1 MSAASGKNEARY
13 SRHQELLSP
22 GQWERLCSM
31 RVVVAGAGGLG
42 THVLD
47 MLARLAP
54 LQIEIWDPSS
64 LDAPDLNR
72 QMLYTEA
79 DLGVFKVE
87 AARRRLKDIN
97 PALTIECHA
106 EAIDPHSLPGELIGG
121 MDVCFDCLDSFAAR
135 AALEAAFI
143 HSVERFNKEAAIP
156 LFHGGVSGYFG
167 QAATLLPP
175 DFGYARF
182 FGPNFS
188 EIPASPKAVMPF
200 SVEMVAATQV
210 SLFTK
215 WLAGTDDVNTRT
227 ARLVAINSMDNV
239 AEVIEIL

>member
-1 MSAASGKNEARY
+1 
-13 SRHQELLSP
+13 
-22 GQWERLCSM
+22 M

-54 LQIEIWDPSS
+54 LQIEIWDPSI
-64 LDAPDLNR
+64 LDVPDLNR

-97 PALTIECHA
+97 PSLTIECRA
-106 EAIDPHSLPGELIGG
+106 EAIDSASKLGDLIGG
-121 MDVCFDCLDSFAAR
+121 VDVCFDCLDSFAAR
-135 AALEAAFI
+135 AALEEAVI
-143 HSVERFNKEAAIP
+143 HSTQRFNKKAAIPP

-167 QAATLLPP
+167 QAAMLLPP

-188 EIPASPKAVMPF
+188 EIPDSPKAVMPF
-200 SVEMVAATQV
+200 SVAMVAATQV
-210 SLFTK
+210 SLFIK
-215 WLAGTDDVNTRT
+215 WLVGTDVSPRN
-227 ARLVAINSMDNV
+227 AQLVVINGMDNV
-239 AEVIEIL
+239 TEALEII

>member
-1 MSAASGKNEARY
+1 MSAGSGGNEARY
-13 SRHQELLSP
+13 RRHRELMSLR
-22 GQWERLCSM
+22 QWERLSSM

-42 THVLD
+42 AHVLD

-54 LQIEIWDPSS
+54 MQIEIWDPSV

-79 DLGVFKVE
+79 DLGVLKVE
-87 AARRRLKDIN
+87 AARQRLQNIN
-97 PALTIECHA
+97 PALTIECRA
-106 EAIDPHSLPGELIGG
+106 EAIDSASRLGDSIGG

-135 AALEAAFI
+135 AALEKAFI
-143 HSVERFNKEAAIP
+143 HSTQHFNKKTAIP

-167 QAATLLPP
+167 QAAMLQPP

-188 EIPASPKAVMPF
+188 EIPDSPKAVMPF
-200 SVEMVAATQV
+200 SVAMVAATQV
-210 SLFTK
+210 SLFIK
-215 WLAGTDDVNTRT
+215 WLAGTDASPRN
-227 ARLVAINSMDNV
+227 ARLVVIDGMDNV
-239 AEVIEIL
+239 TEVLEII